1 MLSRRTLIA
10 AAASVLIPIVT
21 LMYAGKGSAAT
32 IRVALTEPDQYA
44 IRSMKV
50 VRTAGDVVPGLRAI
64 QSFDT
69 ADDAFTFVVA
79 TGGTMR
85 LRVAEIGA
93 ITFDQQIN
101 KMSPA
106 AQDSPW
112 EIHAASGA
120 RKTVTI
126 PVTDLKFDQGWL
138 ILTDSNSAPQAVQG
152 QVLEIS
158 RLTYDSKEKSFL
170 LELQPVHYEKHY
182 LGGGGDGGGGGGSHP
197 AGGKSLR

>member
-10 AAASVLIPIVT
+10 GAASVLIQIVT
-21 LMYAGKGSAAT
+21 LMCAGNGSAAT

-50 VRTAGDVVPGLRAI
+50 VRTTGDVVPGLRAI
-64 QSFDT
+64 QSFDP
-69 ADDAFTFVVA
+69 ADEAFTFVVA

-93 ITFDQQIN
+93 ITFDQQLN
-101 KMSPA
+101 KMNPIAQQA
-106 AQDSPW
+106 AW
-112 EIHAASGA
+112 EIQAASGA
-120 RKTVTI
+120 KKTVNI
-126 PVTDLKFDQGWL
+126 RVTDLKFDQGWL
-138 ILTDSNSAPQAVQG
+138 ILNYADSAPQNVQD

-158 RLTYDSKEKSFL
+158 RLTYDSKAKSFL

-182 LGGGGDGGGGGGSHP
+182 LGGGGGSLSGV
-197 AGGKSLR
+197 AKGLQ